1 MTSTQL
7 FKGLSYIDSGLLT
20 EAEQRMSAPVRK
32 PAARPRHTLLAA
44 VICLITLLL
53 AGCGV
58 LYMLRLQNLKIGT
71 QTIPLPQDSAAEPAS
86 EESVSELLVFSLQGA
101 QNSPNFLAN
110 QEWLTFT
117 QNYTPVLGDYWDS
130 PEEYWAYS
138 VQDQKMVDKLEEI
151 CAKYGLKVIGKSWHE
166 HADCN
171 QFLSLLGVD
180 SLLRPNADA
189 TLQIPHGRFFPG
201 GSFTIYGSVSIA
213 GTDCPLDLTYHCVK
227 KDVFYDVFGYVDPN
241 SVTQRNVTTPEG
253 IPLLLLESE
262 NSGMILADKEDCFLS
277 LSVSLTEGVSLEQV
291 ADCFNFAIQTSPPDA
306 AAAQAREQESIAQT
320 SMNLNPRYT
329 TFQSYI
335 EARLSTDAML
345 QAEMPDYTPP
355 KKEYAFYDLDGNGVD
370 DLLIFYDGYIG
381 AILVMK
387 DGEVNDGKSYYM
399 TLCEDNVLI
408 HISDYGNG
416 ETMYHIFQFANDG
429 DPVFS
434 NPKER
439 SIVRLLKNAD
449 GTWQRTS
456 STDHYA
462 EFDTEITEEEALS
475 ILNAY
480 TPIQLDTR
488 PLSQFQE
495 PND

>member
-7 FKGLSYIDSGLLT
+7 FKGLSYIDSSLLT

-32 PAARPRHTLLAA
+32 TAARPRHTLLAA
-44 VICLITLLL
+44 IICLITLLL

-138 VQDQKMVDKLEEI
+138 VQDQAMVDKLDEI

-166 HADCN
+166 HADCS

-213 GTDCPLDLTYHCVK
+213 GTDCTLGLTYHCVK

-241 SVTQRNVTTPEG
+241 SVKQRNVITPEG

-262 NSGMILADKEDCFLS
+262 NSGLILADKEDCFLS
-277 LSVSLTEGVSLEQV
+277 LGVSLTEGVSLEQV

-306 AAAQAREQESIAQT
+306 AAAQAREQGSMDADLYPNRGSCSTYKEFIENVLWGIRRNFRVTLCRNTHSTIWTETELT
-320 SMNLNPRYT
+320 SCY
-329 TFQSYI
+329 F
-335 EARLSTDAML
+335 AM
-345 QAEMPDYTPP
+345 M
-355 KKEYAFYDLDGNGVD
+355 
-370 DLLIFYDGYIG
+370 
-381 AILVMK
+381 AIL
-387 DGEVNDGKSYYM
+387 
-399 TLCEDNVLI
+399 T
-408 HISDYGNG
+408 
-416 ETMYHIFQFANDG
+416 IFM
-429 DPVFS
+429 
-434 NPKER
+434 
-439 SIVRLLKNAD
+439 L
-449 GTWQRTS
+449 
-456 STDHYA
+456 
-462 EFDTEITEEEALS
+462 
-475 ILNAY
+475 
-480 TPIQLDTR
+480 
-488 PLSQFQE
+488 
-495 PND
+495 